1 MSLIR
6 NSTDLANLRYSCR
19 ILMSCHHHLK
29 TLLVPGTKA
38 SEIDAF
44 CEQFGAKYG
53 ATPAFKTKKGYR
65 HTITFSV
72 DHEITHAIPT
82 ARRVVPLNGL
92 LKIDAGFVY
101 HGMVSDAAQTY
112 ILGDISPEDVLL
124 SQRTEE
130 AMRAGIAAVKAG
142 CTVGDIG
149 AAVDAVARKYGYGN
163 VRELGGH
170 GLGYSLH
177 DTPFVPH
184 YGNAG
189 KGAKLFENKVITI
202 EPMFNIGGAA
212 MYIDEKDGWT
222 IRTQDG
228 SHSAQWEADVLVTKT
243 GCEVLTDIA
252 PDQILPL

>member
-1 MSLIR
+1 MSLIL

-19 ILMSCHHHLK
+19 ILMSCHYHLR
-29 TLLVPGTKA
+29 TMLVPGTKA
-38 SEIDAF
+38 SEIDSF
-44 CEQFGAKYG
+44 CETFGKKYG
-53 ATPAFKTKKGYR
+53 ATPAFKTKKDYR

-72 DHEITHAIPT
+72 DDEITHAIPT
-82 ARRVVPLNGL
+82 AKKLVPQTGL
-92 LKIDAGFVY
+92 LKIDVGFIY
-101 HGMVSDAAQTY
+101 KGMVSDAAQTY
-112 ILGDISPEDVLL
+112 VLGKIPEADVLL

-130 AMRAGIAAVKAG
+130 ALRAGIAVVKAG

-149 AAVDAVARKYGYGN
+149 AAVDAVAKKYGYGN

-177 DTPFVPH
+177 DMPFVPH
-184 YGNAG
+184 YGKAG

-202 EPMFNIGGAA
+202 EPMFNIGSAA

-228 SHSAQWEADVLVTKT
+228 SHSAQWEADILVTKT